1 MWWKSVIGGG
11 GASSTRKVQ
20 DHLDSSPSGFQTL
33 ACLLKRFHENGIFLF
48 PCCFTWGRWSTL
60 LPLVGHVLVHQVA
73 VVLNHML
80 QKEQRENLFA
90 KEAPNL
96 SSCLEE

>member
-11 GASSTRKVQ
+11 GAVSTRKVQ
-20 DHLDSSPSGFQTL
+20 GHLDSSPSGFQTL
-33 ACLLKRFHENGIFLF
+33 ACLLKRFQVFSSQIFF
-48 PCCFTWGRWSTL
+48 VYCSTWGRWSTL

-80 QKEQRENLFA
+80 KQGTA
-90 KEAPNL
+90 
-96 SSCLEE
+96 